1 MVKDMRSSMSLFVA
15 RLGPASGK
23 EGRFEMSIGDM
34 DTSWFMVSVQQVED
48 KKLRDREEY
57 KSKIVKTGNESR

>member
-1 MVKDMRSSMSLFVA
+1 MHEYGLKFIKFSHYALAMVKDMRSSMSLFVA

-34 DTSWFMVSVQQVED
+34 DTS
-48 KKLRDREEY
+48 
-57 KSKIVKTGNESR
+57 